1 MRRATVHAP
10 SRKKEKKEKKSKQPA
25 TGTPAVHRISLR
37 RVLACCDNDG
47 RIDELALRP
56 HHERRKKTKKRASSN
71 RWPIRRYRPPAS
83 WLHAEPIARTDHLSR
98 PLAAPPHAVRHR
110 KLPHQLIAYHRHCCS
125 NSTARA
131 RNPNERIGGE
141 RGMEVEISDR
151 S

>member
-1 MRRATVHAP
+1 MPRLGKRRK
-10 SRKKEKKEKKSKQPA
+10 RKRKASNRPPARQP
-25 TGTPAVHRISLR
+25 PAVHRISLR